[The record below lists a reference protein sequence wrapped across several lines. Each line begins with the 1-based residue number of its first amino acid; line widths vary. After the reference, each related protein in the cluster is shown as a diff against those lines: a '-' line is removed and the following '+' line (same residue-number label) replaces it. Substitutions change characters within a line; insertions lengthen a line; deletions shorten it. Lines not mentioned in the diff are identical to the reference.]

1 MERMIE
7 TPTIGE
13 ILLEEFMKPLGISA
27 YRLSKDIGVPTSRI
41 QDIVHNRR
49 RMTADTSLRLGKYFG
64 VSEKYFIS
72 MQDDIDIRNLKIS
85 IKEELS
91 QIKEYSYNKTKEE
104 NTMSKE
110 SAMKFMADISKGG
123 AAR

>member
-91 QIKEYSYNKTKEE
+91 QIKEFSY
-104 NTMSKE
+104 
-110 SAMKFMADISKGG
+110 A
-123 AAR
+123 

>member
-49 RMTADTSLRLGKYFG
+49 RMTVDTSLRLGKYFG

-91 QIKEYSYNKTKEE
+91 QIKEYSY
-104 NTMSKE
+104 
-110 SAMKFMADISKGG
+110 A
-123 AAR
+123 

>member
-91 QIKEYSYNKTKEE
+91 QIKEHSY
-104 NTMSKE
+104 
-110 SAMKFMADISKGG
+110 A
-123 AAR
+123 

>member
-1 MERMIE
+1 LRRKLMERMIE

-91 QIKEYSYNKTKEE
+91 QIKEYSY
-104 NTMSKE
+104 
-110 SAMKFMADISKGG
+110 A
-123 AAR
+123 

>member
-91 QIKEYSYNKTKEE
+91 KIKEYSY
-104 NTMSKE
+104 
-110 SAMKFMADISKGG
+110 A
-123 AAR
+123 

>member
-91 QIKEYSYNKTKEE
+91 QIKEYSY
-104 NTMSKE
+104 
-110 SAMKFMADISKGG
+110 A
-123 AAR
+123 

>member
-91 QIKEYSYNKTKEE
+91 KIKEYSD
-104 NTMSKE
+104 
-110 SAMKFMADISKGG
+110 A
-123 AAR
+123 

>member
-13 ILLEEFMKPLGISA
+13 ILLEEFMKPLGIYA

-91 QIKEYSYNKTKEE
+91 QIKEYSY
-104 NTMSKE
+104 
-110 SAMKFMADISKGG
+110 A
-123 AAR
+123 